1 MAKCTP
7 RQITSVTNEQKRA
20 STIWRKKK
28 ILFSVT
34 IRKQDR
40 PARSLVAILAMLPQ
54 LLIMDLVLR
63 ETENSGGNPQ
73 FWFCVYQFSF
83 ETHVH

>member
-40 PARSLVAILAMLPQ
+40 PARSLVAILAMLPPTSYNG
-54 LLIMDLVLR
+54 LSFAGNR
-63 ETENSGGNPQ
+63 E
-73 FWFCVYQFSF
+73 
-83 ETHVH
+83 